1 MFPTLH
7 GLNLS
12 LSLYYPYISLFIYL
26 SVCPT
31 SLFPKNKLKR
41 QKGKM
46 KDGIKRVMKSNQSMP
61 LFNSP
66 YGCNHHLKEIY
77 FCSVLE
83 VKSAFAFQG
92 PTSLHMGRHETM
104 GRKIF

>member
-7 GLNLS
+7 GLNISLS
-12 LSLYYPYISLFIYL
+12 LSLYYPYIYL
-26 SVCPT
+26 SVCPI

-41 QKGKM
+41 QKGKK
-46 KDGIKRVMKSNQSMP
+46 KDRNKRVMKSNQSMP

-66 YGCNHHLKEIY
+66 YGCNHHLKEKY

-83 VKSAFAFQG
+83 VKSAFAIQG
-92 PTSLHMGRHETM
+92 PAR
-104 GRKIF
+104 

>member
-1 MFPTLH
+1 MVLTSP
-7 GLNLS
+7 S
-12 LSLYYPYISLFIYL
+12 LSIILILVYLFIYL

-41 QKGKM
+41 QKGKR

-83 VKSAFAFQG
+83 VKSAFAF
-92 PTSLHMGRHETM
+92 
-104 GRKIF
+104 